1 MPMKLVA
8 DPLNEKSHEVLPG
21 LIWKYPNRV
30 LLITTKACPAQCS
43 FCFRQNLY
51 ADNFQPASN
60 QKIVDFVQK
69 HQEIREFIFSGGEP
83 LLEPEKIFELTK
95 SLGKMDHLKIFRIH
109 TRLPI
114 SSPATIPFKTLEKLV
129 ALYQKPWYLVTHV
142 NTASEIGNQKTA
154 NALWKLRQQGF
165 ILLSHTVFLKGI
177 NDSEE
182 ALEKLFTRLIELG
195 VKPYYIFHCD
205 HLKHTTKF
213 VVPLKKEIEIM
224 TKLRPK
230 LSGLAYP
237 LHVID
242 SPTGNGKI
250 PVPTDFWKCNTEEYL
265 DFTGQKCRS

>member
-1 MPMKLVA
+1 MKCVA
-8 DPLNEKSHEVLPG
+8 DPLNEKAHEVLPG

-30 LLITTKACPAQCS
+30 LLVTTKACPAQCS

-60 QKIVDFVQK
+60 QEIVDFVKK

-83 LLEPEKIFELTK
+83 LLEPEKILKLTK
-95 SLGKMDHLKIFRIH
+95 SLGKINHLKLFRLH

-114 SSPATIPFKTLEKLV
+114 SSPKTIPFKTLEKLV
-129 ALYQKPWYLVTHV
+129 TLYQKPWYLIIHV
-142 NTASEIGNQKTA
+142 NSVGELNKKESAT
-154 NALWKLRQQGF
+154 ALWKLRQQGF

-213 VVPLKKEIEIM
+213 VVPLKKEIAIM

-230 LSGLAYP
+230 ISGLAYP

-250 PVPTDFWKCNTEEYL
+250 PVPTDFWEFNPKEYL
-265 DFTGQKCRS
+265 DFQKKKCQT